1 MKTSRRLKRME
12 RMARKQG
19 AMPKL
24 NLTSLMDVFTILV
37 FFLLVNSATTEVLQQ
52 PKQITLPDSI
62 VEAKPRETVVIFI
75 GKEDVLVQGVPVAR
89 VADIEAMQ
97 DQEIAPI
104 SVRLAELSGKVIGL
118 STQAVAE
125 SQEVTVLA
133 DKAVPFSV
141 VKKIMSTCTGQ
152 GYTRVS
158 LAVVQ
163 KATQTS

>member
-1 MKTSRRLKRME
+1 MKVSRRISRMT
-12 RMARKQG
+12 RNKKSV
-19 AMPKL
+19 PKL

-52 PKQITLPDSI
+52 PKQITLPDSV

-75 GKEDVLVQGVPVAR
+75 GTEDVLVQGVVVAR
-89 VADIEAMQ
+89 VADIQALESE
-97 DQEIAPI
+97 EIEPI
-104 SVRLAELSGKVIGL
+104 GVRLAELSGNVIGL

-133 DKAVPFSV
+133 DKSVPFSV
-141 VKKIMSTCTGQ
+141 VKKVMATCTGQ

-163 KATQTS
+163 KATQAS